1 MGINNIHSL
10 DLLLLNKDHPFWQK
24 AIDFANNS
32 SWSAGPFLAN
42 KMKAK
47 DFLEWERVVVA
58 TIDNE
63 IVGYCTLTKD
73 DELPVEHNLSPF
85 IGFVFVDEQ
94 HRGHRISEKM
104 IDSASTYA
112 KLLGFKNIYLMSSG
126 KGLYEKYGFIK
137 IGDYKTIFE
146 TVDQLFYKSI

>member
-1 MGINNIHSL
+1 MGIDSIQHL
-10 DLLLLNKDHPFWQK
+10 ELLVLNKECPFWQK

-42 KMKAK
+42 KMKAN

-58 TIDNE
+58 AINNE
-63 IVGYCTLTKD
+63 IVGYCSFTKY
-73 DELPVEHNLSPF
+73 DELPAEHNISPF

-94 HRGHRISEKM
+94 YRGKRISEKM
-104 IDSASTYA
+104 IDAAITYA
-112 KLLGFKNIYLMSSG
+112 KTLGYQKVYLMSSE

-137 IGDYKTIFE
+137 IGDYTTIFKTI
-146 TVDQLFYKSI
+146 DQLFYKSI